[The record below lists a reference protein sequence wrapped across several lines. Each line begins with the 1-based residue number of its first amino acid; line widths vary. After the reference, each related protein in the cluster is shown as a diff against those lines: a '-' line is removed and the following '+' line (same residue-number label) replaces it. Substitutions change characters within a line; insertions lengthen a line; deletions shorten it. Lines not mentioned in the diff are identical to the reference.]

1 VIVEAVTPDQ
11 AVGIVAQNSTQASIV
26 AAAGYA
32 EMNRVARIMPG
43 NEIRSLVQVDPTYLV
58 AALSI
63 PMPRETGPDASTP
76 SAPERPEGKAQVSL
90 TIVLLAAQ

>member
-1 VIVEAVTPDQ
+1 VIVEGVTPEQ
-11 AVGIVAQNSTQASIV
+11 AAGVVAQNSTQASLE

-32 EMNRVARIMPG
+32 VMNRVAKSMPG
-43 NEIRSLVQVDPTYLV
+43 SEIRSLIADDPHTLF

-63 PMPRETGPDASTP
+63 PQPRETGPET
-76 SAPERPEGKAQVSL
+76 APPITAAHPEGKAQVSL